1 MSVEKYKVGD
11 KVLVKSLDWY
21 NENKNGMGDVLVPC
35 TFVEGMSQYCGK
47 VLTIRRVGISAYC
60 VEECGYS
67 WSDEMFERSLSLAEV
82 FAETKDVKHLPK
94 DLEGCAKIL
103 EVSPK
108 SCVGG
113 YNGVLFECLQE
124 LYICRDAYWKLANN
138 WTPDY
143 TDTKTKKHCIVT
155 RRRRLSVATTTE
167 TNRVFAFPTP
177 EMAEMF
183 VKNFGWKLKLCKEL
197 L

>member
-67 WSDEMFERSLSLAEV
+67 WSDEMFERLIEPLEV
-82 FAETKDVKHLPK
+82 YAMTKDVRHLPK
-94 DLEGCAKIL
+94 GVAECARVLGIDADII
-103 EVSPK
+103 
-108 SCVGG
+108 GG
-113 YNGVLFECLQE
+113 YGAPLLFTEFQKL
-124 LYICRDAYWKLANN
+124 IMCRNAYWKLADD
-138 WTPDY
+138 WKPDY
-143 TDTKTKKHCIVT
+143 KNREKKHCIVM
-155 RRRRLSVATTTE
+155 RCDKVSVATTIE
-167 TNRVFAFPTP
+167 ANRIFSFPTP
-177 EMAEMF
+177 EMADTF
-183 VKNFGWKLKLCKEL
+183 KKNFVLQLDYCREL